1 MPRILISAA
10 EPSGDLHGAALIR
23 AARRLDEEIEFVG
36 VAGPAMQA
44 AGCRALADLTGHS
57 AMLLGALGNIQRG
70 RRVLKSVRDC
80 LAQSPCDA
88 AVVIDSPMLHLPM
101 AKYIARAGVPVLYYV
116 APQLWAW
123 GRWRMARLRRRTAHL
138 AVILPFEQ
146 GFFQSHHC
154 TTTFVGH
161 PLFDTLLERSPDES
175 AVNGFRQAGDPVI
188 ALLPGSRAQ
197 EINSLLPDQLRIADA
212 IRQRYPKAH
221 IVVSIADDRLG
232 SVAQTHLN
240 RASTPVAVHRG
251 ELVNL
256 LSAAKLALVA
266 SGTVTLEVAYYRTP
280 MIVMYNAS
288 KWFYHLLG
296 RWLIH
301 TKHLSLVNILAGREL
316 VPEFMPYYSE
326 IAPITAT
333 ALELLGDADRRDR
346 MCAELG
352 DLIAPLAHRGASE
365 RAAGLLLDLV
375 ARYRDRQG
383 AARATTRSGADR
395 PRAAGSRSRY

>member
-23 AARRLDEEIEFVG
+23 AARRLDAKIEFVG

-44 AGCRALADLTGHS
+44 AGCRAVADLTGHS

-70 RRVLKSVRDC
+70 RRVLKSVSDC
-80 LAQSPCDA
+80 LAESPIDA

-101 AKYIARAGVPVLYYV
+101 AKHIGRAGVPLLYYV

-123 GRWRMARLRRRTAHL
+123 GRWRMTRLRRRTAHL
-138 AVILPFEQ
+138 AVILPFEE
-146 GFFQSHHC
+146 GFFRSHEC
-154 TTTFVGH
+154 PATFVGH
-161 PLFDTLLERSPDES
+161 PLFDTLLERSPDQS
-175 AVNGFRQAGDPVI
+175 VVTGFRQAGDPVI

-197 EINSLLPDQLRIADA
+197 EINSLLPDQLRIAAA
-212 IRQRYPKAH
+212 IRQRYPDAH
-221 IVVSIADDRLG
+221 IVVSIADDRLSG
-232 SVAQTHLN
+232 VAETHLN
-240 RASTPVAVHRG
+240 RASIPVAVHRG

-296 RWLIH
+296 RWLLH
-301 TKHLSLVNILAGREL
+301 TEHLSLVNILAGREL
-316 VPEFMPYYSE
+316 APEFMPYYSDT
-326 IAPITAT
+326 APITAT
-333 ALELLGDADRRDR
+333 ALELLGDAERRAR
-346 MCAELG
+346 MSTELG
-352 DLIAPLAHRGASE
+352 HLVAPLAHRGASE
-365 RAAGLLLDLV
+365 RTAGLLLDL
-375 ARYRDRQG
+375 
-383 AARATTRSGADR
+383 
-395 PRAAGSRSRY
+395 AAGKPIEEHVANAATR